1 MAVTEAGGDDP
12 RAAGHGCERA
22 AQSEVAETATT
33 SESVSGQSSEIAR
46 LPVGAVE
53 SAAPKREPGSVR
65 KTVRASTGVARV
77 VVSAAAG
84 VTAWGIDTALGVGA
98 TVVRGSIAGNPPRE
112 VLAEA
117 EAEVRDAVRRAL
129 RLPTTPE
136 QPTPDAIP
144 TLREQGAALLRLSAS
159 TQGEHHETH
168 PAFARMLEEL
178 TPDEARILRF
188 LHLDGPQPSIDIRA
202 GRPRGI
208 GVERIISGLNLIG
221 EHAGLRFPNRIQQ
234 YLPNLRR
241 LGLIEFVKEP
251 VGNPNRYQLL
261 EAQSP
266 VREVLKRS
274 GFGTKVYYRSIAL
287 TGFGADFVQTCLPVV
302 VQDGRVSGDS

>member
-1 MAVTEAGGDDP
+1 MAMTESGGDDL
-12 RAAGHGCERA
+12 RAAGQGSEHVEH
-22 AQSEVAETATT
+22 SEVAETSQPST
-33 SESVSGQSSEIAR
+33 EIAR
-46 LPVGAVE
+46 LPITSAEVE
-53 SAAPKREPGSVR
+53 SRERQPGSVR
-65 KTVRASTGVARV
+65 KTVRATTGVARV
-77 VVSAAAG
+77 AVTAAAG

-129 RLPTTPE
+129 RLPATPE
-136 QPTPDAIP
+136 QPTPDAVP

-168 PAFARMLEEL
+168 PAFAHMLEEL

-188 LHLDGPQPSIDIRA
+188 LHLDGPQPSIDIRT
-202 GRPRGI
+202 GRPRGL
-208 GVERIISGLNLIG
+208 GVERIVSGLNLIG

-251 VGNPNRYQLL
+251 VGNPNRYQIL

-274 GFGTKVYYRSIAL
+274 GFGTKVYYRSITL

-302 VQDGRVSGDS
+302 VQDGRASGTD

>member
-1 MAVTEAGGDDP
+1 MAMTEAGGDDL
-12 RAAGHGCERA
+12 RATGQGSERTE
-22 AQSEVAETATT
+22 QSEVAETART
-33 SESVSGQSSEIAR
+33 SESSTSGQSTEIAR

-53 SAAPKREPGSVR
+53 PKQQVSSVR
-65 KTVRASTGVARV
+65 KTVRATTGVARV
-77 VVSAAAG
+77 AVSAAAE

-98 TVVRGSIAGNPPRE
+98 TVVRGSIAGTPPRE

-129 RLPTTPE
+129 RLPATPE
-136 QPTPDAIP
+136 QPTSDAVP

-302 VQDGRVSGDS
+302 VQDGRVSGTS

>member
-1 MAVTEAGGDDP
+1 MTEAGGDDL
-12 RAAGHGCERA
+12 RATGRGSERTE
-22 AQSEVAETATT
+22 QSEVAETART
-33 SESVSGQSSEIAR
+33 SESSEIAR
-46 LPVGAVE
+46 LPVSAVE
-53 SAAPKREPGSVR
+53 PKRQPNSVR
-65 KTVRASTGVARV
+65 KTVRATTGVARV
-77 VVSAAAG
+77 AVSAAAG

-129 RLPTTPE
+129 RLPATPE
-136 QPTPDAIP
+136 QPTPDALP

-168 PAFARMLEEL
+168 PAFAHMLEEL

-208 GVERIISGLNLIG
+208 GVERILSGLNLIG

-302 VQDGRVSGDS
+302 VQDGRVSGTS

>member
-1 MAVTEAGGDDP
+1 MTESGGDDL
-12 RAAGHGCERA
+12 RAAGQGSEHVEH
-22 AQSEVAETATT
+22 SEVAETPRLST
-33 SESVSGQSSEIAR
+33 EIAR
-46 LPVGAVE
+46 LPTTSAEVE
-53 SAAPKREPGSVR
+53 SHKRQPGSVR
-65 KTVRASTGVARV
+65 KTVRATTGVARV
-77 VVSAAAG
+77 AVTAAAE

-98 TVVRGSIAGNPPRE
+98 AVVRGSIAGNPPRE

-129 RLPTTPE
+129 RLPATPD
-136 QPTPDAIP
+136 QPTPDAVP

-168 PAFARMLEEL
+168 PAFAHMLEEL

-202 GRPRGI
+202 GRPRSL
-208 GVERIISGLNLIG
+208 GVERIVSGLNLIG

-241 LGLIEFVKEP
+241 LGLIEFAKEP
-251 VGNPNRYQLL
+251 VGNPNRYQIL

-266 VREVLKRS
+266 IREVLKRS
-274 GFGTKVYYRSIAL
+274 GFGTKVYYRSITL
-287 TGFGADFVQTCLPVV
+287 TGFGADFVQTCLPIV
-302 VQDGRVSGDS
+302 VQDGRACGTD